1 MIVFRRA
8 DARTTPAVPF
18 PDTTA
23 FDALL
28 GTHAAYTYVVDVRIV
43 DADAIQ
49 KINAQYRTVDAP
61 TDVLS
66 FPLYESLAQLPNHDA
81 PLGDL
86 VVCPAMLDTEHLAP
100 AEVII
105 HGALHLLGFDH
116 ETDQPAWDAAYAQVT
131 PSA

>member
-8 DARTTPAVPF
+8 DTGTTPTVPF

-28 GTHAAYTYVVDVRIV
+28 GTHAAHTYVVDVRIV

-49 KINAQYRTVDAP
+49 KINAQYRAIDTP

-66 FPLYESLAQLPNHDA
+66 FPLYEYSTQLPDHDA

-86 VVCPAMLDTEHLAP
+86 VVCPAMLDTDHLP
-100 AEVII
+100 PSEVMI
-105 HGALHLLGFDH
+105 HGVLHLLGFDH
-116 ETDQPAWDAAYAQVT
+116 ETDQPAWDAARAQVST
-131 PSA
+131 S